1 MVCLIKI
8 KSNCFLFFENNREIK
23 KSKLIKKRM
32 KFIAYFILLSFY
44 KVNFLIIRAN
54 SNDKFKFW

>member
-1 MVCLIKI
+1 MVICLLLSKLR
-8 KSNCFLFFENNREIK
+8 FLIHKMLK

-32 KFIAYFILLSFY
+32 KIIAYFILLSFY
-44 KVNFLIIRAN
+44 KLNFLIIRAN